1 MPVKT
6 VPWLKPIFKFYRGW
20 PTAGWETAAR
30 SAFRVVIPQGNRAS
44 GSCHKTPSEQTQL
57 AE

>member
-20 PTAGWETAAR
+20 PTAGWETAER
-30 SAFRVVIPQGNRAS
+30 SASRVISQGNRAV
-44 GSCHKTPSEQTQL
+44 L
-57 AE
+57 M